1 MTITTTKYSAFC
13 FCQYPVMQNSV
24 LNLFSGGLKIKNTG
38 DGLSNC
44 MKKAHPAQTAHQ
56 Q

>member
-1 MTITTTKYSAFC
+1 MMGIWDESQDEYTTKYSAFC

-44 MKKAHPAQTAHQ
+44 K
-56 Q
+56 